1 MAFNHEEH
9 ELDPV
14 TGFQRHKDTK
24 HLIGIE
30 QAPSIPSPV
39 GDEWPKWVVPHAN
52 HVVSQGVSVSTPH
65 FTQHHKN
72 RHDGVVSVLVHTAEE
87 EELALAERPVPIGH
101 QRHDEPVSVEEPIES
116 LVEAPAGELFE
127 DRKRDRK
134 NKF

>member
-1 MAFNHEEH
+1 MHSWSTTMAFNHDEH

-30 QAPSIPSPV
+30 QAPSVPSPV

-52 HVVSQGVSVSTPH
+52 HVVSQGASVSAPH

-87 EELALAERPVPIGH
+87 EELALADPHPV
-101 QRHDEPVSVEEPIES
+101 R
-116 LVEAPAGELFE
+116 ELAE
-127 DRKRDRK
+127 HTTGYSEHE
-134 NKF
+134 